1 MQQTPTNYA
10 EILAQRQFDHNREV
24 IPDKIYFTI
33 DNGIDE
39 PATIGTAGNFV
50 AITGLPKAGKS
61 TFVSALISS
70 HILTSPV
77 FTFSLKTYP
86 GKFKI
91 AVFDTEQSPYDF
103 NRTVNRIERFT
114 KFERPTIFKFL
125 DAYLTREDNSND
137 ILKLI
142 STYLKNT
149 PECGVLIIDGI
160 LDLIDNMNDEGA
172 SKRLIRIL
180 KRWGKKYDI
189 LIITILHLGK
199 KDNSSIGHIGSASDR
214 YAQSTLIVEKTKE
227 GTFTCGAKFLR
238 SARDFQTIEI
248 KYSDQHKNFIQI
260 NP

>member
-1 MQQTPTNYA
+1 MQQPPTNYA
-10 EILAQRQFDHNREV
+10 EILASRQFDYTREV

-33 DNGIDE
+33 DDGINE
-39 PATIGTAGNFV
+39 PAVIGTAGNFV

-70 HILTSPV
+70 HLINSPV
-77 FTFSLKTYP
+77 FTFSLKAYP

-91 AVFDTEQSPYDF
+91 AIFDTEQSPYDF

-114 KFERPTIFKFL
+114 KFERPAVFKFL
-125 DAYLTREDNSND
+125 DAYLTREDNSTD

-142 STYLKNT
+142 NTYLKNT
-149 PECGVLIIDGI
+149 PECGILIIDGI

-180 KRWGKKYDI
+180 KRWGKKYEV

-214 YAQSTLIVEKTKE
+214 YAQSTLLVEKTKE
-227 GTFTCGAKFLR
+227 GTFTCAPKFLR
-238 SARDFQTIEI
+238 SARDFETIEI
-248 KYSDQHKNFIQI
+248 KYSEQYKNFIQI
-260 NP
+260 KP